1 MSEKEKARKEDIRD
15 LAVMPFDL
23 EDGAQLPH
31 LMGWSM
37 HDFQLERARQME
49 DREIG
54 AQYFLR
60 LRRQRRIRKG
70 SRGGK
75 PPLSPSTG

>member
-15 LAVMPFDL
+15 FAVMSFDL

-37 HDFQLERARQME
+37 HDFQLERARRME
-49 DREIG
+49 EIAEELG
-54 AQYFLR
+54 AQYFPRR
-60 LRRQRRIRKG
+60 LRKTSRWARK
-70 SRGGK
+70 RF
-75 PPLSPSTG
+75 

>member
-1 MSEKEKARKEDIRD
+1 

-49 DREIG
+49 EIAEELG
-54 AQYFLR
+54 AQYFPLR
-60 LRRQRRIRKG
+60 LRRQRRIRK
-70 SRGGK
+70 RF
-75 PPLSPSTG
+75 